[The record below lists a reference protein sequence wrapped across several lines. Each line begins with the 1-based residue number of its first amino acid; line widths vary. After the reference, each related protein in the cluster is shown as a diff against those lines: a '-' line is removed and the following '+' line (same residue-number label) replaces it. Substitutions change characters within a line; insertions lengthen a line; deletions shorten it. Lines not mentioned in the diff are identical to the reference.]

1 MKKIFRRI
9 KNLALKHKII
19 SLIFIAAIAY
29 AGYWGYQKF
38 GANSGQTQYVT
49 AIVRKGAVIVSI
61 TGSGQVAASG
71 QSDIKPKAS
80 GEITG
85 VYATPG
91 QEAIAGTLLA
101 IIDSTDAERTA
112 RDAETSLETAK
123 LELDKL
129 LEPAD
134 ELTLL
139 QAENSLAQTKESKQK
154 AEDDLKKAY
163 EDGFNAV
170 AGAFLEL
177 PGVMTSLQEMLFE
190 STLGTGGQWNI
201 DYYEDA
207 VKAYDE
213 KVSQYKENAR
223 LAYQTARTAYDKN
236 FADYKSTSRFAG
248 VNTIESLIGE
258 TYDTTK
264 EIAEAVK
271 SANNLIQFYQDK
283 LTERKLKPNSLSNTH
298 LSTLNANTVKTNNNL
313 SSLLSIQRTI
323 QNSKE
328 AIINAKRSTEEKEL
342 SLAKIKKGPDDLDIR
357 AKKINIRQKEDM
369 LSTAKQTLADHY
381 VRAPFSGVI
390 AKVNAKK
397 GDSASAGAAIATLVT
412 KQKIAEISLNEID
425 AAKIKVG
432 QKSTLTFDAVD
443 GLSIDGKV
451 TEIDAVGTV
460 AQGVVTYNVKIAF
473 DIQDDRVKPGMSAS
487 AAIITDAAQDVLLV
501 PISAIKSQGETQYVE
516 IFDQAIPRNKNGQG
530 IPSPVPPRQQ
540 IVETGLSNDTFVEII
555 SGLKEGDQVV
565 SRTINGSSASQSVQQ
580 APSLFGNIGG
590 NRGGSGNR
598 IPR

>member
-207 VKAYDE
+207 VKA
-213 KVSQYKENAR
+213 
-223 LAYQTARTAYDKN
+223 
-236 FADYKSTSRFAG
+236 
-248 VNTIESLIGE
+248 
-258 TYDTTK
+258 
-264 EIAEAVK
+264 
-271 SANNLIQFYQDK
+271 
-283 LTERKLKPNSLSNTH
+283 
-298 LSTLNANTVKTNNNL
+298 NNNL

-323 QNSKE
+323 QSSKE
-328 AIINAKRSTEEKEL
+328 VIISAERSTEEKEL

-412 KQKIAEISLNEID
+412 KQKISEISLNEID

-451 TEIDAVGTV
+451 TEIDAIGTV

-540 IVETGLSNDTFVEII
+540 IIETGLSNDTFVEII

-565 SRTINGSSASQSVQQ
+565 VRTINGSSSSQSAQQ
-580 APSLFGNIGG
+580 APSILGHFDGKTSRLSFLQPLGL
-590 NRGGSGNR
+590 
-598 IPR
+598 PL